1 MGLEVDIQTN
11 PPNSLLLWVGDPMGF
26 IWRGQ
31 WLSRFHY
38 FVRGGTF
45 QCFTEIPLYKGRYRI
60 RIPIEEHEPLP
71 LQKRIAVI
79 CVLHIYCAQH
89 NTHAE
94 CTCAKCA
101 QIAHMYTKYVLL
113 AFVLYVY
120 IL

>member
-1 MGLEVDIQTN
+1 MGLEVDN
-11 PPNSLLLWVGDPMGF
+11 PNQPSQFSPFMGGWSYVFHLEGTVAQQVSLFCQRRNISAL
-26 IWRGQ
+26 
-31 WLSRFHY
+31 
-38 FVRGGTF
+38 
-45 QCFTEIPLYKGRYRI
+45 
-60 RIPIEEHEPLP
+60 PIEEHEPLP

-79 CVLHIYCAQH
+79 CVLHIYCAD
-89 NTHAE
+89 THAE